1 MLQPLIFSSFQVRY
15 TGSTST
21 NSNIPIH
28 INDINYVLFELHKLY
43 PNVKDSDLFGSLHKW
58 ILLFGWKQTDSNDF
72 RLFFFAQS
80 LGSNRENTDLIGLVQ
95 KRFSNISLWAHA
107 AIRSFPFVLSQ
118 FSNKVFF
125 VTELSLIPTKVS
137 QVLYITTQLYNF
149 RKELTTI
156 SRESDNSTI
165 QYSIPAHTKILQCLT
180 RLKTKWPGYFEDDLW
195 EDFYTFMV
203 LTDAHFRSYR
213 NSTHLTKV
221 IASHYRMRKHLHQ
234 IINLTPHQNYFLY
247 RIFPTKLH
255 LLRKSAPILGLCLS
269 MFFPNGYERFEENH
283 FLLALQR
290 YYPNISI
297 VPNSLH
303 IHLRPHTPIQSFY
316 LEIEKRDHTNF
327 SRGEIKH
334 LREIMSRDFPRYI
347 EKVVP
352 MIFKKRNE
360 EEIIRNILLLNR
372 EIKTNCDIPQ
382 MILLLEEVTV
392 NSLVFNMLL
401 VRVVTKKTPSIRSY
415 LQKIGT
421 EVEFTIDWSRVI
433 GNFGK
438 TYQKEAVVVRIIIRK
453 EPSFLRSDFSI
464 NFYLVR
470 QKVLSLIHNTIG
482 KVRDYNGGILEKQ
495 EEQLAILQKQF
506 TEANR
511 QNPDLLEEFFYSL
524 TPLEAQVAFN
534 PSVIAI
540 LFDLFL
546 QTINEP
552 LPEVDLYILKEH
564 QYEEFHFIV
573 IRSTDPSSNK
583 IIHDKIKLSLLRRD
597 FLIHANITYLSSNLI
612 GYICKDIKTKTRLLQ
627 AKNAWIKNRHPP
639 KGIIIFSKKNFPSF
653 LGSLRLDPRLSG
665 FHSSDMIVRLLY
677 EGLLRLG
684 PGTTYHFGIAKS
696 FCISLDQKI
705 YTFSLRRSY
714 WNNGEAVT
722 AYDFLYSWETI
733 ISPKSSNPF
742 VHFFYPIK
750 NARSIKY
757 ELQPMNTL
765 GVHVIDD
772 MTLQIELEY
781 PCPYFLEL
789 ICHPL
794 YFPMHSRSDQVY
806 SDLSWC
812 KNKEYICNGPFQIKQ
827 AIDGERYTLVKNLFY
842 WDKTTVKLD
851 YIIFS
856 QMTTQLA
863 VEQFKSQKIHWI
875 GTPWASWDSPFHTL
889 LPKSRVPNNK
899 NTHCIY
905 WLVFNSKQ
913 FPFHHKKIR
922 QALSSILNRK
932 KICSEFPKELV
943 PAYAP
948 LPTSSHLHKHH
959 IYKTAPKI
967 LFQEALQELHL
978 SLQFFPEIVL
988 TYSNNDMWKKVA
1000 TLIKSQWEEMLGIQC
1015 KLEAHD
1021 EEHFTTLY
1029 AKNHHIATVNWYSAI
1044 SDPIYTFYSF
1054 FAQGECVNF
1063 SKWRNKEYEK
1073 LFLLANRSAV
1083 NREKYFAKME
1093 KILLEEVPIAPIAY
1107 KKSLFIKQKT
1117 LVIPPLLENGFIDLK
1132 FSKLN

>member
-1 MLQPLIFSSFQVRY
+1 MLQPLIFSSFQVRFA
-15 TGSTST
+15 GPAHM
-21 NSNIPIH
+21 NSNTPIH
-28 INDINYVLFELHKLY
+28 INDINYILFELYKLY
-43 PNVKDSDLFGSLHKW
+43 PNVKDTDLLESLSKW
-58 ILLFGWKQTDSNDF
+58 ILLFGWKQTESNDF

-80 LGSNRENTDLIGLVQ
+80 LGQNRENTDLICLVQ
-95 KRFSNISLWAHA
+95 KRFSDISLWPHA
-107 AIRSFPFVLSQ
+107 AVRSFPFLLSQ
-118 FSNKVFF
+118 FSHKVFF

-137 QVLYITTQLYNF
+137 QVLYITTQLHNF

-156 SRESDNSTI
+156 SSTSFNSKI
-165 QYSIPAHTKILQCLT
+165 QPSIPAHTEILYYLT
-180 RLKTKWPGYFEDDLW
+180 RIKSKWPGYFENDLL

-203 LTDAHFRSYR
+203 LTDRHFRSYR
-213 NSTHLTKV
+213 NSIHLTKV
-221 IASHYRMRKHLHQ
+221 IASHYRMRKYLHQ
-234 IINLTPHQNYFLY
+234 IINLTPNQNYFLY
-247 RIFPTKLH
+247 RIFPTKLN
-255 LLRKSAPILGLCLS
+255 LPRKSTPILGLCIS

-283 FLLALQR
+283 FLLALQH

-316 LEIEKRDHTNF
+316 LEIEKRDHTIF
-327 SRGEIKH
+327 LREEIKH

-352 MIFKKRNE
+352 IIFKKRNE
-360 EEIIRNILLLNR
+360 EEVIRNILLLNR
-372 EIKTNCDIPQ
+372 EIKTNYDIPQ

-401 VRVVTKKTPSIRSY
+401 VRVITKKTPSIRSY
-415 LQKIGT
+415 LQKIST

-438 TYQKEAVVVRIIIRK
+438 NYQKEAVVVRIIVRK
-453 EPSFLRSDFSI
+453 EPCFLRSDFSI

-470 QKVLSLIHNTIG
+470 QKVLSLIHSAIG

-506 TEANR
+506 TKATR

-534 PSVIAI
+534 PSIIAM

-546 QTINEP
+546 QAINEP
-552 LPEVDLYILKEH
+552 LSEVALYTLKEH
-564 QYEEFHFIV
+564 QYENFHFIV
-573 IRSTDPSSNK
+573 IRSLDPSCNK
-583 IIHDKIKLSLLRRD
+583 MIHDKIKLSLLRRD

-612 GYICKDIKTKTRLLQ
+612 GYICKDLKTKARLLQ
-627 AKNAWIKNRHPP
+627 AKNSWIKNRHPQ
-639 KGIIIFSKKNFPSF
+639 KGITIFSKKNFPSF

-677 EGLLRLG
+677 EGLLRLAVG
-684 PGTTYHFGIAKS
+684 ASYNFGIAKS
-696 FCISLDQKI
+696 LCISVDQKT
-705 YTFSLRRSY
+705 YTFSLRKSY
-714 WNNGEAVT
+714 WNNGELVT

-757 ELQPMNTL
+757 ELQPMSAL
-765 GVHVIDD
+765 GVHAIDD
-772 MTLQIELEY
+772 MTLEIELEH

-794 YFPMHSRSDQVY
+794 YFPMHSRSDQGY

-827 AIDGERYTLVKNLFY
+827 AIDGERYTLIKNLFY
-842 WDKTTVKLD
+842 WDKTNIKLD

-863 VEQFKSQKIHWI
+863 VEQFKNQKIHWI
-875 GTPWASWDSPFHTL
+875 GTPWASWDSPFYAL
-889 LPKSRVPNNK
+889 LPKRSVPNNK

-905 WLVFNSKQ
+905 WLVFNIKQ
-913 FPFHHKKIR
+913 FPFHNKKIR
-922 QALSSILNRK
+922 QALSYILNRK
-932 KICSEFPKELV
+932 KICSQFPKELV

-948 LPTSSHLHKHH
+948 LPTSSHLHKQH
-959 IYKTAPKI
+959 IHKISPKV
-967 LFQEALQELHL
+967 LFQEALQELNL
-978 SLQFFPEIVL
+978 SLQSFPEIVL
-988 TYSNNDMWKKVA
+988 TYSNNEMWKKVA
-1000 TLIKSQWEEMLGIQC
+1000 ILIKSQWEDMLGIQC
-1015 KLEAHD
+1015 KLEAHH

-1029 AKNHHIATVNWYSAI
+1029 SKNHHIATVNWYSAI
-1044 SDPIYTFYSF
+1044 SDPMYTFYSF

-1063 SKWRNKEYEK
+1063 SNWRNMRYEK
-1073 LFLLANRSAV
+1073 LFLLANRSTLH
-1083 NREKYFAKME
+1083 REKYFAKME
-1093 KILLEEVPIAPIAY
+1093 EILLEEVPIAPIAY
-1107 KKSLFIKQKT
+1107 KKSLFIKQKN
-1117 LVIPPLLENGFIDLK
+1117 LVTPPLLANGFIDLK
-1132 FSKLN
+1132 FSRLS